1 MGCLENSQIQFKVP
15 VTLLREIKQDLKLE
29 TLENAPPVIKKALE
43 CPAKGKIVYLEDLSW
58 MHSRVSNKACF
69 HEWIAQCTILLPR
82 LKEEPRNPELEARCQ
97 KLKADQADREYRRM
111 IMNVDSSRKPF
122 TDDSIG
128 SQSKLSPRSLSL
140 AFCNRLA
147 DGLPHQIWV
156 YSLTN

>member
-1 MGCLENSQIQFKVP
+1 M
-15 VTLLREIKQDLKLE
+15 TLLREIKQDLKLE